1 MTRDKLELMD
11 YFFHPRDVT
20 LVGVSRNVMGP
31 SGMILSN
38 ILGGGYEGPLNLI
51 NPNVKDGTNIL
62 NRPVKKSLKEVDTEL
77 DLIFVIVPSRV
88 VPSVLEDIGSDGKAV
103 VIISSGFG
111 ESVLYNKKKLS
122 LRDEIIRIA
131 RKQGFIFTGPNC
143 NGIYSGAVSLN
154 AIFGPRVKCLPGNV
168 SFVTR
173 GGTAGIHSMIETTER
188 GVGISKFI
196 NLGGAANLE
205 LHDFIEY
212 YGQDPETKVIGVYT
226 EGINHGKEFIKT
238 IKKVNKEK
246 PVVLYKSGKTQAGR
260 KAAMSHVGAIA
271 GVHSNKIYEGAV
283 KQSGLIAVE
292 SIPELVDIC
301 TSFMIT
307 YVPKGRNVAVVTPAG
322 SLGVMASDAC
332 NNEGLNLPPL
342 NSEVLK
348 KLNEWLPEYWSHNNP
363 VDVTDSMNFNIF
375 GRIIRLML
383 SQDDY
388 DGLIVL
394 YGDVSDNQGEIV
406 DFGIN
411 VPDMT
416 EVMGE
421 VMKGQV
427 KKISKY
433 ISSYEKPVFFLG
445 PIRAKNGMPDL
456 FRQNQVIILPEFRK
470 IARTYAALVSWY
482 ENSKKN
488 SNTIK

>member
-1 MTRDKLELMD
+1 MD

-20 LVGVSRNVMGP
+20 IIGVSRNVMGP

-38 ILGGGYEGPLNLI
+38 IIGGGYEGPLNLI
-51 NPNVKDGTNIL
+51 NPNVNEGTKIL
-62 NRPVKKSLKEVDTEL
+62 KRPVLKSLKEVDTEL

-103 VIISSGFG
+103 IIISSGFG
-111 ESVLYNKKKLS
+111 ESVLYNKEKLS
-122 LRDEIIRIA
+122 LQDEIIRIA

-143 NGIYSGAVSLN
+143 NGVYSDAVRLN
-154 AIFGPRVKCLPGNV
+154 AIFGPRVKCLPGNI
-168 SFVTR
+168 SYVTR
-173 GGTAGIHSMIETTER
+173 GGTAGIHSMIASTER

-212 YGQDPETKVIGVYT
+212 YGQDPETKVIGVYS
-226 EGINHGKEFIKT
+226 EGINHGRDFIKV

-246 PVVLYKSGKTQAGR
+246 PVVMHKSGKTQAGL

-271 GVHSNKIYEGAV
+271 GEHSNKIFEGAA
-283 KQSGLIAVE
+283 KQSGLITVE

-307 YVPKGRNVAVVTPAG
+307 YVPKGRKVGIITPAG

-332 NNEGLNLPPL
+332 NDAGLNLPPL
-342 NSEVLK
+342 SSELLE
-348 KLNEWLPEYWSHNNP
+348 KLNSWLPEYWSHNNP

-375 GRIIRLML
+375 AKIIKLML
-383 SQDDY
+383 ENGDF

-394 YGDVSDNQGEIV
+394 FGDISDNQGEIV
-406 DFGIN
+406 DFGIEIS
-411 VPDMT
+411 DMPGVFA
-416 EVMGE
+416 EII
-421 VMKGQV
+421 KGQM
-427 KKISKY
+427 KKMTKY
-433 ISSYEKPVFFLG
+433 IEKTEKPVFFQG
-445 PIRAKNGMPDL
+445 PIQARNQLPQI
-456 FRQNQVIILPEFRK
+456 FRENKILVLPEFRK
-470 IARTYAALVSWY
+470 IARTFSALAGWHEYSG
-482 ENSKKN
+482 KN
-488 SNTIK
+488 LIM